1 MDLAPPAMESAT
13 SRIGR
18 PLKGPKT
25 HTDTSRAMSR
35 AMAGDPTK
43 PITPV
48 RALSA
53 GSVMS

>member
-1 MDLAPPAMESAT
+1 MDFAPPAMEPAT
-13 SRIGR
+13 SLIGR
-18 PLKGPKT
+18 PLEGPKT
-25 HTDTSRAMSR
+25 HTETSRAMSR

-43 PITPV
+43 PIALV